1 MFHSKSLGL
10 RCTHKLSQAVKQR
23 RNEEGMKYG
32 IYFAYWEKE
41 WDVDQKKYISKV
53 KDLGFDILE
62 ISCAMLKN
70 ISQGE
75 LLEIKKMA
83 ADAGVELTAGYGPN
97 AQENLAS
104 ADSAVASHA
113 VVFFTDILKKLEV
126 LDIHT
131 LGGGIY
137 SYWPVDYSKPI
148 DKAGDWERSVKNVRT
163 VGKIA
168 GECGVD
174 YCLEVLNR
182 FEGYLLNTCAECRR
196 FVEQVDVPAV
206 KIMLDTFH
214 MNIEEDSMV
223 EAILLAGDR
232 LGHFHVGENNRRL
245 PGKGGMPWYEIG
257 SALRAIGYDKNVVME
272 PFVRS
277 GGGVGSDIKVWRDL
291 SKGATERELDRDAA
305 WSVEFLRGAF
315 SGPNSDNSSVL
326 L

>member
-1 MFHSKSLGL
+1 
-10 RCTHKLSQAVKQR
+10 
-23 RNEEGMKYG
+23 MKYG

-41 WDVDQKKYISKV
+41 WNADQKSYISRV
-53 KDLGFDILE
+53 KKLGFDVLE
-62 ISCAMLKN
+62 ISCAMLKA
-70 ISQGE
+70 ISTQE
-75 LLEIKKMA
+75 LMEMKKMA
-83 ADAGVELTAGYGPN
+83 ADAGITLTAGYGPGAN
-97 AQENLAS
+97 ENLAS
-104 ADSAVASHA
+104 ANEDVVKNAVA
-113 VVFFTDILKKLEV
+113 FYTDILKKLEI

-137 SYWPVDYSKPI
+137 SYWPVDYTKPI

-182 FEGYLLNTCAECRR
+182 FEGYLLNTCAECKA

-214 MNIEEDSMV
+214 MKIEEDSMV

-257 SALRAIGYDKNVVME
+257 SALRAIGYDKNIVME
-272 PFVRS
+272 PFVRN

-291 SKGATERELDRDAA
+291 SKGATDEMLDQDAA
-305 WSVEFLRGAF
+305 ASVAFLKNVF
-315 SGPNSDNSSVL
+315 SGPNSDYGSVL
-326 L
+326 K

>member
-1 MFHSKSLGL
+1 M
-10 RCTHKLSQAVKQR
+10 
-23 RNEEGMKYG
+23 MKYG

-41 WDVDQKKYISKV
+41 WNADQKSYISKV
-53 KDLGFDILE
+53 KKLGFDVLE
-62 ISCAMLKN
+62 ISCAMLKG
-70 ISQGE
+70 ITQAE
-75 LLEIKKMA
+75 LLEMKRMA
-83 ADAGVELTAGYGPN
+83 QDAGITLTAGYGP
-97 AQENLAS
+97 AADENLAS
-104 ADSAVASHA
+104 ADEKIAQNAVA
-113 VVFFTDILKKLEV
+113 FFTDILKKLEI

-137 SYWPVDYSKPI
+137 SYWPVDYGKPI
-148 DKAGDWERSVKNVRT
+148 DKEGDWERSVRNVRT

-182 FEGYLLNTCAECRR
+182 FEGYLLNTCEECKK

-214 MNIEEDSMV
+214 MNIEEDSMT
-223 EAILLAGDR
+223 EAILLAGDK

-277 GGGVGSDIKVWRDL
+277 GGGVGSDIKIWRDL
-291 SKGATERELDRDAA
+291 SKGASMEMLDRDAA
-305 WSVEFLRGAF
+305 WSAAFLRGMFA
-315 SGPNSDNSSVL
+315 GPNSDDTSVL
-326 L
+326 RK

>member
-1 MFHSKSLGL
+1 
-10 RCTHKLSQAVKQR
+10 
-23 RNEEGMKYG
+23 MKYG

-41 WDVDQKKYISKV
+41 WNADQKSYISRV
-53 KDLGFDILE
+53 KKLGFDVLE
-62 ISCAMLKN
+62 ISCAMLKE
-70 ISQGE
+70 ISTQE
-75 LLEIKKMA
+75 LMEMKKMA
-83 ADAGVELTAGYGPN
+83 ADVGITLTAGYGPGAN
-97 AQENLAS
+97 ENLAS
-104 ADSAVASHA
+104 ADENIVKNAVA
-113 VVFFTDILKKLEV
+113 FYTDILKKLEI

-137 SYWPVDYSKPI
+137 SYWPVDYTKPI
-148 DKAGDWERSVKNVRT
+148 DKAGDWERSVKNVRA

-182 FEGYLLNTCAECRR
+182 FEGYLLNTCAECKA

-206 KIMLDTFH
+206 RIMLDTFH

-257 SALRAIGYDKNVVME
+257 GALRAIGYDKNIVME
-272 PFVRS
+272 PFVRN

-291 SKGATERELDRDAA
+291 SKGATDEMLDKDAA
-305 WSVEFLRGAF
+305 ASVAFLRNVF
-315 SGPNSDNSSVL
+315 SGPNSDYGSVL
-326 L
+326 K

>member
-1 MFHSKSLGL
+1 
-10 RCTHKLSQAVKQR
+10 
-23 RNEEGMKYG
+23 MKYG

-41 WDVDQKKYISKV
+41 WNADQKSYISKV
-53 KDLGFDILE
+53 KELGFDILE

-70 ISQGE
+70 ITEAE
-75 LLEIKKMA
+75 LLEMKKMA
-83 ADAGVELTAGYGPN
+83 QDAGVILTAGYGP
-97 AQENLAS
+97 ASSENLAS
-104 ADSAVASHA
+104 VDEGTVKNAIA
-113 VVFFTDILKKLEV
+113 FFTDILKKLEI

-182 FEGYLLNTCAECRR
+182 FEGYLLNTCEECKA

-214 MNIEEDSMV
+214 MNIEEDSMI
-223 EAILLAGDR
+223 EAILLAGDK

-245 PGKGGMPWYEIG
+245 PGKGSMPWYEIG

-291 SKGATERELDRDAA
+291 SKGASIQMLDQDAA
-305 WSVEFLRGAF
+305 WSVAFLRGVFA
-315 SGPNSDNSSVL
+315 GPNSDGASVL
-326 L
+326 CM

>member
-1 MFHSKSLGL
+1 
-10 RCTHKLSQAVKQR
+10 
-23 RNEEGMKYG
+23 MKYG

-41 WDVDQKKYISKV
+41 WNADQKSYISRV
-53 KDLGFDILE
+53 KKLGFDVLE
-62 ISCAMLKN
+62 ISCAMLKE
-70 ISQGE
+70 ISTQE
-75 LLEIKKMA
+75 LMEMKKMA
-83 ADAGVELTAGYGPN
+83 ANAGITLTAGYGPGAN
-97 AQENLAS
+97 ENLAS
-104 ADSAVASHA
+104 ANEDIVKNAVA
-113 VVFFTDILKKLEV
+113 FYTDILKKLEI
-126 LDIHT
+126 LEIHT

-137 SYWPVDYSKPI
+137 SYWPVDYTRPI

-182 FEGYLLNTCAECRR
+182 FEGYLLNTCAECKA

-257 SALRAIGYDKNVVME
+257 SALRAIGYDKNIVME
-272 PFVRS
+272 PFVRN

-291 SKGATERELDRDAA
+291 SKGATDEMLDQDAA
-305 WSVEFLRGAF
+305 ASVAFLKNVF
-315 SGPNSDNSSVL
+315 SGPNSDYGSVL
-326 L
+326 K

>member
-1 MFHSKSLGL
+1 
-10 RCTHKLSQAVKQR
+10 
-23 RNEEGMKYG
+23 MKYG

-41 WDVDQKKYISKV
+41 WNADQKSYISRV
-53 KDLGFDILE
+53 KKLGFDVLE
-62 ISCAMLKN
+62 ISCAMLKA
-70 ISQGE
+70 ISTQE
-75 LLEIKKMA
+75 LMEMKKMA
-83 ADAGVELTAGYGPN
+83 LDAGITLTAGYGPGAN
-97 AQENLAS
+97 ENLAS
-104 ADSAVASHA
+104 ANEDIVKNAIA
-113 VVFFTDILKKLEV
+113 FYTDILKKLEI

-137 SYWPVDYSKPI
+137 SYWPVDYTKPI

-168 GECGVD
+168 GDCGVD

-182 FEGYLLNTCAECRR
+182 FEGYLLNTCAECRT

-257 SALRAIGYDKNVVME
+257 GALRAIGYDKNIVME
-272 PFVRS
+272 PFVRN

-291 SKGATERELDRDAA
+291 SKGATDEMLDRDAA
-305 WSVEFLRGAF
+305 ASVAFLRNVF
-315 SGPNSDNSSVL
+315 SGPNSDYGSIL
-326 L
+326 K

>member
-1 MFHSKSLGL
+1 
-10 RCTHKLSQAVKQR
+10 
-23 RNEEGMKYG
+23 MKYG

-41 WDVDQKKYISKV
+41 WNADQKSYISKV
-53 KDLGFDILE
+53 KKLGFDVLE
-62 ISCAMLKN
+62 ISCAMLKA
-70 ISQGE
+70 ISTQE
-75 LLEIKKMA
+75 LMEMKKMA
-83 ADAGVELTAGYGPN
+83 ADAGITLTAGYGPGAN
-97 AQENLAS
+97 ENLAS
-104 ADSAVASHA
+104 ANEDIVKNAVA
-113 VVFFTDILKKLEV
+113 FYTDILKKLEI

-137 SYWPVDYSKPI
+137 SYWPVDYTRPI

-182 FEGYLLNTCAECRR
+182 FEGYLLNTCAECKA

-257 SALRAIGYDKNVVME
+257 SALRAIGYDKNIVME
-272 PFVRS
+272 PFVRN

-291 SKGATERELDRDAA
+291 SKGATDEMLDQDAA
-305 WSVEFLRGAF
+305 ASVAFLKNVF
-315 SGPNSDNSSVL
+315 SGPNSDYGSVL
-326 L
+326 K

>member
-1 MFHSKSLGL
+1 
-10 RCTHKLSQAVKQR
+10 
-23 RNEEGMKYG
+23 MKYG

-41 WDVDQKKYISKV
+41 WNADQKSYISRV
-53 KDLGFDILE
+53 KKLGFDVLE
-62 ISCAMLKN
+62 ISCAMLKE
-70 ISQGE
+70 ISTQE
-75 LLEIKKMA
+75 LMEMKKMA
-83 ADAGVELTAGYGPN
+83 ADAGITLTAGYGPGAN
-97 AQENLAS
+97 ENLAS
-104 ADSAVASHA
+104 ANEDVVKNAVA
-113 VVFFTDILKKLEV
+113 FYTDILKKLEI
-126 LDIHT
+126 LEIHT

-137 SYWPVDYSKPI
+137 SYWPVDYTKPI

-182 FEGYLLNTCAECRR
+182 FEGYLLNTCAECKA

-257 SALRAIGYDKNVVME
+257 SALRAIGYDKNIVME
-272 PFVRS
+272 PFVRN

-291 SKGATERELDRDAA
+291 SKGATDEMLDQDAA
-305 WSVEFLRGAF
+305 ASVAFLKNVF
-315 SGPNSDNSSVL
+315 SGPNSDYGSVL
-326 L
+326 K